1 MAKVAI
7 LGATGYTALE
17 LLKILVR
24 HPDADVVALTTRQ
37 TGNPSVAE
45 IHPSLTGL
53 LNLPC
58 ENLRH
63 EEVARRADIV
73 FCALPHTAS
82 MEPVIT

>member
-1 MAKVAI
+1 MTRVSI

-24 HPDADVVALTTRQ
+24 HPHVTVSALTTRQ
-37 TGNPSVAE
+37 DGNPKISA

-53 LNLPC
+53 IDLRC
-58 ENLRH
+58 ENLTTEQVGERS
-63 EEVARRADIV
+63 DLV

-82 MEPVIT
+82 MEA